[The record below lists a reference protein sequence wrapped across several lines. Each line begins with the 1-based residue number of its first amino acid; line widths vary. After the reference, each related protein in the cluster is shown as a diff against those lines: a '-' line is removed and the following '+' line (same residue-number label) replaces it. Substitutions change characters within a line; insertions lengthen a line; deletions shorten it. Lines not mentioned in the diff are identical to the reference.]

1 MCLYIDVSINVPEA
15 KGMQLIILE
24 LELQT
29 TVDSHLTRVL
39 GTKLESSGRTVG
51 KLCTHIP

>member
-39 GTKLESSGRTVG
+39 GTKLESSGRTVR